1 MILRYFPCH
10 RRRERSLVIN
20 GNQFP
25 VCYRCMFMLIGLTFV
40 LPFAMLQFFPPW
52 WQGVIICLGLN
63 LPLVLDG
70 GSQAFGMKYHCRDFY
85 PTLICKNCSYEM
97 FRIKNVYENS

>member
-1 MILRYFPCH
+1 
-10 RRRERSLVIN
+10 
-20 GNQFP
+20 
-25 VCYRCMFMLIGLTFV
+25 MLIGLTFV

-70 GSQAFGMKYHCRDFY
+70 GTQAFGMRTSTNLLRSVTGLLSGIGLSVFITSMSF
-85 PTLICKNCSYEM
+85 TLVMWIIE
-97 FRIKNVYENS
+97 IPL